1 MGERS
6 HIVVDS
12 NVLYWR
18 LNCTPQQLS
27 RAIYALRKQGKL
39 AKWGGNH
46 YGFYELPLT
55 LGEWGIRQAWFDG
68 VTQGLEDRLAIQEVD
83 ALLKAKQ
90 RAENDPE
97 N

>member
-1 MGERS
+1 
-6 HIVVDS
+6 
-12 NVLYWR
+12 
-18 LNCTPQQLS
+18 
-27 RAIYALRKQGKL
+27 
-39 AKWGGNH
+39 
-46 YGFYELPLT
+46 LT